1 MWIVRDDLVKQ
12 QTKGSEVI
20 CFNGMNFLPVNS
32 DDLGFV
38 PVRVEFGIN
47 KVPRLVDSCGN
58 KIMAWNV
65 L

>member
-1 MWIVRDDLVKQ
+1 
-12 QTKGSEVI
+12 VI

-58 KIMAWNV
+58 KIMAWKV